1 MYQIKLLEELWK
13 IFNVA
18 YDYILNLLEKEW
30 AARLIVLL
38 IILRGLSK
46 YVAVICRKIKR
57 KSEKLKIKENVEN
70 IKESVQSM
78 HKSGHLDTTYFYKLP
93 DNLIDK
99 KIIFKIIFS
108 VGISLL
114 LPDEVLRKLLGRS
127 LVLEPIKKNIDHGK
141 DLEIQLEKIEI
152 LANKDTKVHVKITNN
167 TTQDIRF
174 KKHFQNSEVNKFIRE
189 NVSFKING
197 EYSIGYEDTDSK
209 DFYKNAQLNANS
221 SEIIQFVFNKLS
233 DKLIRRIEK
242 VDFEYRIPK
251 LRKTQEYLD
260 ELQFSETIDFFE
272 IDKIEEHYDYI
283 SEDAYELF
291 LQIGGFLIIP
301 ILILS
306 FIALFKLGSIN
317 LVLFILNIF
326 VFIFCLNL
334 NHRLQDL
341 IDSKRVRKNANM
353 VRK

>member
-1 MYQIKLLEELWK
+1 M
-13 IFNVA
+13 
-18 YDYILNLLEKEW
+18 
-30 AARLIVLL
+30 
-38 IILRGLSK
+38 
-46 YVAVICRKIKR
+46 
-57 KSEKLKIKENVEN
+57 
-70 IKESVQSM
+70 
-78 HKSGHLDTTYFYKLP
+78 
-93 DNLIDK
+93 
-99 KIIFKIIFS
+99 
-108 VGISLL
+108 
-114 LPDEVLRKLLGRS
+114 
-127 LVLEPIKKNIDHGK
+127 
-141 DLEIQLEKIEI
+141 
-152 LANKDTKVHVKITNN
+152 
-167 TTQDIRF
+167 
-174 KKHFQNSEVNKFIRE
+174 
-189 NVSFKING
+189 
-197 EYSIGYEDTDSK
+197 
-209 DFYKNAQLNANS
+209 
-221 SEIIQFVFNKLS
+221 
-233 DKLIRRIEK
+233 
-242 VDFEYRIPK
+242 DFEYRIPK
-251 LRKTQEYLD
+251 LRKTQEYLY